1 MYKRFFVQA
10 GEEISN
16 IKAAVNRHKQGKN
29 SIDFGNVNQLSESLT
44 IEELFAKQK
53 RLKRLYDKGE
63 LQRRVRNHM
72 DDIWYIPTLAGDEI
86 DRYDKVKDGRYT
98 DAMRAV
104 ARAVNR
110 TNK

>member
-1 MYKRFFVQA
+1 M
-10 GEEISN
+10 
-16 IKAAVNRHKQGKN
+16 
-29 SIDFGNVNQLSESLT
+29 
-44 IEELFAKQK
+44 
-53 RLKRLYDKGE
+53 
-63 LQRRVRNHM
+63 RNHT

-104 ARAVNR
+104 VRAVNR